1 MLPLLEI
8 SERSVVTQGILHW
21 TVDRTA
27 LVSPALEKLQ
37 GCCPVHVMAVMK
49 ARFIYRNL
57 KARFRDQRQEITA
70 LLHAAGSGE
79 TVVDVGANKGSYLY
93 WMSRA
98 VGRGRVVAFEP
109 QPNLAVYLRKVVVAC
124 DLRNVTVEEKA
135 ASERCGTM
143 ILHMPGGGGS
153 PGASL
158 EDAVRS
164 REACG
169 QIEVET
175 VKLDDY
181 FAGCSRRISVI
192 KVDAEGHEFS
202 VFRGAERI
210 LLEHSPLLIFE
221 AENRHLSRGTVFDVL
236 NYLRGL
242 RYDGFLVCQNSLVP
256 IDRFVPEIHQSQVG
270 ERFWDR
276 PSYCNNF
283 IMKRA
288 NAQ

>member
-1 MLPLLEI
+1 
-8 SERSVVTQGILHW
+8 
-21 TVDRTA
+21 
-27 LVSPALEKLQ
+27 
-37 GCCPVHVMAVMK
+37 MK
-49 ARFIYRNL
+49 TRFIYRNL

-70 LLHAAGSGE
+70 LLHTARPGE
-79 TVVDVGANKGSYLY
+79 TVVDVGANKGGYLY

-98 VGRGRVVAFEP
+98 VGHGHVVAFEP
-109 QPNLAVYLRKVVVAC
+109 QPNLARYLRKVVAAC

-135 ASERCGTM
+135 ASERSGTM
-143 ILHMPGGGGS
+143 ILHMPGGCDS
-153 PGASL
+153 PEASL

-164 REACG
+164 RTACG

-175 VKLDDY
+175 VRLDDY
-181 FAGCSRRISVI
+181 FRSCPRRISVI
-192 KVDAEGHEFS
+192 KVDVEGHEFS
-202 VFRGAERI
+202 VFRGAEGI

-236 NYLRGL
+236 NYLRDL
-242 RYDGFLVCQNSLVP
+242 RYDGFFVRRNSLVP
-256 IDRFVPEIHQSQVG
+256 IDGFVPEIHQRQVG
-270 ERFWDR
+270 QRFWDE